1 MIDPKFLV
9 GRPICSSCGFALE
22 CAAHLVP
29 AADGAALI
37 SVCRGCFLLAH
48 VRLTILANGPG
59 TSTRSCA
66 ETGLE
71 ALYDS
76 LVGEQRQSVQGAQE
90 WFERSFPA
98 QDVRAAQTSRA
109 SAASSSKG
117 TGCRTRS
124 RSRSRASSRPRKR
137 SPLRRRPG
145 KSEAVASGHCAGSGG
160 SGSWMPGAAP

>member
-1 MIDPKFLV
+1 MIDPTFSV

-76 LVGEQRQSVQGAQE
+76 LVGEQRQSAQNAQE
-90 WFERSFPA
+90 RSLSA
-98 QDVRAAQTSRA
+98 QDVRSAQASRA
-109 SAASSSKG
+109 SASSSSSSKG
-117 TGCRTRS
+117 AGCRTRS
-124 RSRSRASSRPRKR
+124 RSRSRASSKPRKR

-145 KSEAVASGHCAGSGG
+145 KLEAVTSCHCTG
-160 SGSWMPGAAP
+160 SGSSGSWITGATP

>member
-1 MIDPKFLV
+1 MIDPKFSV

-76 LVGEQRQSVQGAQE
+76 LVGEQRQSVQSAQE
-90 WFERSFPA
+90 RSLSA

-109 SAASSSKG
+109 SASSSSKG

-124 RSRSRASSRPRKR
+124 RSRSRASSRPRNR

-145 KSEAVASGHCAGSGG
+145 KSEAVTSGHCTGSGS